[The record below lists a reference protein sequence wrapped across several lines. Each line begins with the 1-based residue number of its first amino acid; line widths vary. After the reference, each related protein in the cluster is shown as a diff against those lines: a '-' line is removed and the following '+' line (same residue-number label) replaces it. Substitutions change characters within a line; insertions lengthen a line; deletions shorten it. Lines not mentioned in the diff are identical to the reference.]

1 MEKITDQQRLK
12 PWMGFALFA
21 ALMVIFMTVCRYMQ
35 MHWNL
40 VGLVLTEAVFLSI
53 AICFCLIR
61 KVSIKEVFPVKK
73 PKIRDL
79 FGCLFLLL
87 AGQSFS
93 VIATL
98 IVGILF
104 PSWTSDAYELSSFL
118 YSGNAVISFL
128 IVAVTPAICEEAIH
142 RGAILSCFRSLKDD
156 RLIILIMAI
165 LFGINHMSPLRF
177 LATAILGAVLSYVL
191 VKKNNILL
199 TALMHFANN
208 AYSSIIGILGAKAS
222 QNSTPAA
229 AFSLSSL
236 GIYLIIGFMAPVFLV
251 LGCMLLNPEKH
262 KKIRFLFAGIASAL
276 MLVSGILLFSSSYMK
291 KPICDC
297 EMSYTVTA
305 EDPDTWMEFGVEE
318 ERDYSVTVI
327 INCSKTADYRFT
339 MEDASGNLIF
349 DETLDSDLGIK
360 TFTSTAHLPVGSYL
374 TRIYAEDGSLNDH
387 PEIRITVR

>member
-177 LATAILGAVLSYVL
+177 LATAI
-191 VKKNNILL
+191 
-199 TALMHFANN
+199 N

-229 AFSLSSL
+229 AFSLSPL

-339 MEDASGNLIF
+339 MEDSSGNLIF